1 MAKGHHLTRPLILL
15 LLLSLTLTSTL
26 SFTPSLPYH
35 VQTRLNTITP
45 ATQSKSLSLQLP
57 TSRSSPSLPP
67 RARTYSLRPLH
78 STKGSEEADEFVP
91 SVAASVVAGQ
101 SLFIPLSL
109 AIGAIAKLKLIS
121 VPASELSASVVGGL
135 YYTLPLCAFVLVT
148 SAMERFIPPLKK
160 VAEATESTILALLGS
175 KRRLLTSVIFAAA
188 LGSVAG
194 LGEELLFRG
203 CIQQGLGMYLPQ
215 LPSLLLTSFLFALG
229 HAVTPLYALISFIA
243 SMYFGWVYLSTG
255 DLLIPIIS
263 HSLYDMVAVI
273 ATHWLVTGKTREE
286 RDALRKIGQN

>member
-1 MAKGHHLTRPLILL
+1 
-15 LLLSLTLTSTL
+15 
-26 SFTPSLPYH
+26 
-35 VQTRLNTITP
+35 P
-45 ATQSKSLSLQLP
+45 AS
-57 TSRSSPSLPP
+57 
-67 RARTYSLRPLH
+67 YLRPLY
-78 STKGSEEADEFVP
+78 STSNNEETDEYVP

-101 SLFIPLSL
+101 SLFIPISL
-109 AIGAIAKLKLIS
+109 AVGAVAKFNLVP
-121 VPASELSASVVGGL
+121 VPASLSASIVGGL

-175 KRRLLTSVIFAAA
+175 KRRLLTSVVFAAA
-188 LGSVAG
+188 LGTVAG

-215 LPSLLLTSFLFALG
+215 LPSLLITSFLFALG
-229 HAVTPLYALISFIA
+229 HAVTPLYALISFVA
-243 SMYFGWVYLSTG
+243 SMYFGWVYLATG

-263 HSLYDMVAVI
+263 HSLYDMIAVI

-286 RDALRKIGQN
+286 RDALRKLGQQQN